1 MTQWDAIIVA
11 GGRGARLGGVSKPD
25 LSVGGMS
32 LLDRTLAA
40 AAPARETVVVGGPTR
55 AGVTWTVE
63 DPPGSGPAKA
73 LAAGLAALN
82 GHAPWTVVL
91 AVDTPRAADAVPR
104 LLAALADAGVK
115 SDAGVKGDAVSADS
129 GAAGG
134 GGVRARVDGAWFVD
148 EEGEVQPLLA
158 IYRTAALLDGTRDL
172 EEGTSMRRLVAGLM
186 MVAVPDV
193 DGVARDLDTW
203 GDAEFWK
210 ERLG

>member
-11 GGRGARLGGVSKPD
+11 GGRGSRLGGVSKPD

-40 AAPARETVVVGGPTR
+40 VAPARETVVVGGPTR

-63 DPPGSGPAKA
+63 GPPGSGPAKA

-82 GHAPWTVVL
+82 GQAPRTVVL
-91 AVDTPRAADAVPR
+91 AVDAPRAADVVPR
-104 LLAALADAGVK
+104 LLAALAG
-115 SDAGVKGDAVSADS
+115 AGVKGDGVSAGS

-148 EEGEVQPLLA
+148 EEG
-158 IYRTAALLDGTRDL
+158 
-172 EEGTSMRRLVAGLM
+172 
-186 MVAVPDV
+186 
-193 DGVARDLDTW
+193 
-203 GDAEFWK
+203 
-210 ERLG
+210 